1 MKRLLL
7 LAAPLTALSIGV
19 ALPATPASASEQI
32 DYSRAFLLPYNVKG
46 EAILSTHF
54 EESSDLDTTASYSVD
69 RDYGQIEVD
78 GTTRDAVRDN
88 SSASSLI
95 HYEGLDGTSY
105 HDTLN
110 YKNELESV
118 SESALA
124 MDVIYADTY
133 YDPWDYIDVDDFS
146 GTSLE
151 SKKAEL
157 LLSAYFGLD
166 FPVVSA
172 TIVPNKS
179 NPGLVDSIDFTCGVR
194 PDGYEVDGDGNIVV
208 GDSTL
213 EVGLSFTFYE
223 ESFSRIAPGNEEN
236 PELATALS
244 SLGTNYTLYMTEND
258 FAFSQVY
265 YYVGDSLLIHQ
276 DAYAPYPVDGDT
288 FITPY
293 GAQNRTYEYSTA
305 RGWER
310 VSSSDTVD
318 ALLPKFPA
326 MSPALFHD
334 EGDGT
339 YSVIESGLA
348 LLTRDLVPSD
358 FGAGDTEPYY
368 AYARLDGAA
377 LAEISL
383 GYYDYQYGPYA
394 ITAAYDAVGTTAFPG
409 WFVRP

>member
-54 EESSDLDTTASYSVD
+54 EESSSLDSQIAYSVD

-78 GTTRDAVRDN
+78 GTVRDAVRDN
-88 SSASSLI
+88 GGASSLI

-105 HDTLN
+105 YDTLN
-110 YKNELESV
+110 YQNKLESV

-133 YDPWDYIDVDDFS
+133 FDPWDYIDVSDFS
-146 GTSLE
+146 GTALE

-157 LLSAYFGLD
+157 LISAYFGLD

-194 PDGYEVDGDGNIVV
+194 PDGYEVDGAGTILV
-208 GDSTL
+208 GDSTM
-213 EVGLSFTFYE
+213 EVSISFAFYE
-223 ESFSRIAPGNEEN
+223 ESFSRIAPGGEEN
-236 PELATALS
+236 PALAAALS
-244 SLGTNYTLYMTEND
+244 SLGTNYTVYLTEND
-258 FAFSQVY
+258 LSFSQVY
-265 YYVGDSLLIHQ
+265 YYVGDALLIHQ

-293 GAQNRTYEYSTA
+293 GSTTRTYEYSSS

-310 VSSSDTVD
+310 VSSSDSVE
-318 ALLPKFPA
+318 ASLPLFPK
-326 MSPALFHD
+326 MSAALFHD

-339 YSVIESGLA
+339 YSVIENGLA
-348 LLTRDLVPSD
+348 LLTRDLVPAD
-358 FGAGDTEPYY
+358 FGAGEVEPYY
-368 AYARLDGAA
+368 AYARLDGDA

-383 GYYDYQYGPYA
+383 GYYDFQYGPYA

-409 WFVRP
+409 WFVQP